1 MHLYIFSLIYI
12 FYGYGSVNV
21 DHFVEN
27 FILSFYRSFFRKYWL
42 QFDLLSDN
50 GYIYIYIYIYIN
62 LSVNVIDY
70 PILEAEIARARRRFS
85 TLC

>member
-21 DHFVEN
+21 DHFIEN
-27 FILSFYRSFFRKYWL
+27 FIDHFLENIGFNSTYYR
-42 QFDLLSDN
+42 
-50 GYIYIYIYIYIN
+50 IMVIYIYIYIN

>member
-21 DHFVEN
+21 DHFIEN
-27 FILSFYRSFFRKYWL
+27 FVLSFYRSFFRKYWL

-50 GYIYIYIYIYIN
+50 GYIYIYI
-62 LSVNVIDY
+62 
-70 PILEAEIARARRRFS
+70 
-85 TLC
+85 

>member
-21 DHFVEN
+21 DHFIEN

-50 GYIYIYIYIYIN
+50 GYIYIYIYIYK
-62 LSVNVIDY
+62 SVSKCHRLPHPRSGDCQGQ
-70 PILEAEIARARRRFS
+70 ETF
-85 TLC
+85 